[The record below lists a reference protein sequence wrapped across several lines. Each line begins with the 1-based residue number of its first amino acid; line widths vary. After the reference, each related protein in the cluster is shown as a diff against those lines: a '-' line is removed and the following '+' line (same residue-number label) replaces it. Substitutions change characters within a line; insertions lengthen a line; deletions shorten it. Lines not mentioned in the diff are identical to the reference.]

1 MSSSTIRITRWKR
14 ICGKPEH
21 NAQVKL
27 ENSNSDESET
37 VRISNGPTTASAAY
51 GEVQTKEEAKLYVM
65 DLDLFVTEKLLDNTR
80 TVLSLG

>member
-1 MSSSTIRITRWKR
+1 M
-14 ICGKPEH
+14 H
-21 NAQVKL
+21 
-27 ENSNSDESET
+27 
-37 VRISNGPTTASAAY
+37 ISNGPTTASAAY